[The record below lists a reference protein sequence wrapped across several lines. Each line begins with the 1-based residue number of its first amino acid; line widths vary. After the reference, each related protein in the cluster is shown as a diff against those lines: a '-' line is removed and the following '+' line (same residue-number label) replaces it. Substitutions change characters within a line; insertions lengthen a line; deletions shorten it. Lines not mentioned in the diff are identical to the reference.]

1 MADDRRFQLDELL
14 IRPGCYLNPQTEVL
28 VVVDD
33 SPSIDGEIF
42 NLEEFEGADWV
53 LISDEVPVDEAS
65 RDELLEDFQAHYH
78 GGDGRDVS
86 ERAVEDPDEDLDD
99 NGDDPRVVPRPG
111 EAVPSLSLAVRPI
124 HYLGVFIPTAVVLE
138 IAGATPLLIFSAAAL
153 GVIPCAAVMG
163 EATEA
168 IAARTGPGIGG
179 LLNVTFG
186 NAPELIIAFF
196 ALEAGLQEVVKASI
210 VGSIIGNILLVLGA
224 AMLVGGLPR
233 DKQTFSATA
242 ANAQVAML
250 FLALAALIL
259 PALFQLI
266 HGGGLPSIGDER
278 VDFGSELEQISFG
291 VALILLA
298 TYVAGLLFSLKT
310 HRAVFNPYSE
320 GEEEETHHWSPKR
333 AGSSSRPPPCLV
345 GLMSEILVGSIEE
358 ASHDI
363 GLSEFFV
370 GVFIV
375 AIVGNAAEHWV
386 AVLVAAKDKMDLA
399 VNIAIGSSAQIALF
413 VAPLLVLLSFVVG
426 PAPMALVFN
435 GYELGGLV
443 FAVLIANLVT
453 QEGESNWFEGA
464 QLLALYAVLG
474 LVFYFA

>member
-1 MADDRRFQLDELL
+1 M
-14 IRPGCYLNPQTEVL
+14 
-28 VVVDD
+28 
-33 SPSIDGEIF
+33 
-42 NLEEFEGADWV
+42 
-53 LISDEVPVDEAS
+53 
-65 RDELLEDFQAHYH
+65 
-78 GGDGRDVS
+78 
-86 ERAVEDPDEDLDD
+86 
-99 NGDDPRVVPRPG
+99 
-111 EAVPSLSLAVRPI
+111 RPI
-124 HYLGVFIPTAVVLE
+124 HYLGVFIPAAVVLE
-138 IAGATPLLIFSAAAL
+138 VAGATPLLIFSAAAL

-168 IAARTGPGIGG
+168 IAAKTGPGIGG

-266 HGGGLPSIGDER
+266 HGGGLPSIGEER
-278 VDFGSELEQISFG
+278 VDFGSELEKISFG
-291 VALILLA
+291 VSIILLV
-298 TYVAGLLFSLKT
+298 TYVAGLVFSLKT

-320 GEEEETHHWSPKR
+320 AEEEEHHWPVKR
-333 AGSSSRPPPCLV
+333 AAIFLAAAAVLV

-370 GVFIV
+370 GVFVV

-413 VAPLLVLLSFVVG
+413 VAPMLVLLSFVVG